1 MNYIMLYVGA
11 ALAIVW
17 GIVHLAP
24 TRSIVGRFGNISSD
38 ARRIVTMAW
47 IADGVALV
55 IIGVLVGVV
64 AFIDP
69 AAAVS
74 ASVFVVSAVGLFA
87 LAFVAFLT
95 GFGVNELAFKLCPI
109 VRVVSGVL
117 ILIGGLV

>member
-24 TRSIVGRFGNISSD
+24 TSSIVARFGDISSD
-38 ARRIVTMAW
+38 NKRIVTMAW
-47 IADGVALV
+47 MADGVALV

-69 AAAVS
+69 ATAVS
-74 ASVFVVSAVGLFA
+74 RAVFVVSAVGLFA
-87 LAFVAFLT
+87 LALVSFLT
-95 GFGVNELAFKLCPI
+95 GFGVNELAFKLCPL

>member
-1 MNYIMLYVGA
+1 MNYIMLYLGA

-24 TRSIVGRFGNISSD
+24 TRSIVERFGDISSD
-38 ARRIVTMAW
+38 NKRIVTTAW
-47 IADGVALV
+47 ISDGVALV

-74 ASVFVVSAVGLFA
+74 KAVFVVSAVGLFTLA
-87 LAFVAFLT
+87 LIAFLT
-95 GFGVNELAFKLCPI
+95 GFGINELAFKLCPI
-109 VRVVSGVL
+109 VRAVSGVL
-117 ILIGGLV
+117 ILIGGFV